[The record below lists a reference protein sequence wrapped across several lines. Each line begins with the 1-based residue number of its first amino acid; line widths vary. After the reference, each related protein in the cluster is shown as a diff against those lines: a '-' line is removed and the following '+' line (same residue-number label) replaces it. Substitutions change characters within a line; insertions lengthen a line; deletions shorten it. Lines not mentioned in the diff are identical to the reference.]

1 MPAPR
6 SPPSALATRALYPH
20 ARREELRVRILLLE
34 DDLETASALEKG
46 LSLEGHQVCVAA
58 RARDALGLVTSG
70 AFDVAVLDVA
80 VPDGSGYDVL
90 AALRA
95 AQRPT
100 QVLMLTARGSVADRV
115 EGLDRGADDYLVKPF
130 SFAELAARLRALDR
144 RPRANATELRSDA
157 LALDLIRR
165 TATVRGERLDLTP
178 TEFSLLA
185 ALLRERGAPI
195 SRRALLREVWGYEFD
210 PGTNVVDV
218 HVNRLRRKLE
228 DRGLER
234 VIRTVRGSGYAVE

>member
-1 MPAPR
+1 
-6 SPPSALATRALYPH
+6 
-20 ARREELRVRILLLE
+20 VRILLLE

-165 TATVRGERLDLTP
+165 TATTVHGERLDLTP

-185 ALLRERGAPI
+185 ALLRERGAPL

>member
-1 MPAPR
+1 M
-6 SPPSALATRALYPH
+6 
-20 ARREELRVRILLLE
+20 RILLLE
-34 DDLETASALEKG
+34 DDRETASAVEKG
-46 LSLEGHQVCVAA
+46 LSLEGHRVSVAA
-58 RARDALGLVTSG
+58 RAGAALDLV
-70 AFDVAVLDVA
+70 AAEPFDVAVLDVS

-90 AALRA
+90 AALRIG
-95 AQRPT
+95 QHPT
-100 QVLMLTARGSVADRV
+100 QVLMLTARGTVDDRV

-130 SFAELAARLRALDR
+130 SFAELAARLRALER
-144 RPRANATELRSDA
+144 RAKPSSTEIRSDS

-185 ALLRERGAPI
+185 ALLRERGAPL

-228 DRGLER
+228 DRGLED
-234 VIRTVRGSGYAVE
+234 VIQTVRGSGYAAV

>member
-1 MPAPR
+1 
-6 SPPSALATRALYPH
+6 
-20 ARREELRVRILLLE
+20 VRILLLE
-34 DDLETASALEKG
+34 DDLETASAVEKG
-46 LSLEGHQVCVAA
+46 LVFEGHRVSVAGRASDALELVAA
-58 RARDALGLVTSG
+58 DS
-70 AFDVAVLDVA
+70 FDVAVLDVA

-95 AQRPT
+95 EGNAT
-100 QVLMLTARGSVADRV
+100 QVLMLTARGGVEDRV

-130 SFAELAARLRALDR
+130 SFVELAARLRALER
-144 RPRANATELRSDA
+144 RAKPSATELRADG

-165 TATVRGERLDLTP
+165 TATVRGDRMDLTP

-228 DRGLER
+228 DRGLED
-234 VIRTVRGSGYAVE
+234 VIRTVRGSGYAAA